1 MIIIKNK
8 IIPFKGFSAI
18 YLFGLLFTKKVLS
31 NAEINHELIHERQA
45 KEMLFV
51 FFYICYLIEWLIR
64 LTGKGNA
71 YHNIS
76 FEREAYTNQN
86 NLLYLSG
93 RKMFN
98 FIKYIK

>member
-8 IIPFKGFSAI
+8 IIPFKGYSAI
-18 YLFGLLFTKKVLS
+18 YLFGLLFTKKDLS
-31 NAEINHELIHERQA
+31 RTEINHELIHERQA
-45 KEMLFV
+45 IEMLFI
-51 FFYICYLIEWLIR
+51 FFYLWYIIEWIIR
-64 LTGKGNA
+64 LTQKGNA
-71 YHNIS
+71 YYNIS

-86 NLLYLSG
+86 NLSYLSQ

>member
-1 MIIIKNK
+1 MIIVKNK

-18 YLFGLLFTKKVLS
+18 YLFGLLFTKKELS
-31 NAEINHELIHERQA
+31 RTEINHELIHERQA

-51 FFYICYLIEWLIR
+51 FFYLWYLIEWLIR

-71 YHNIS
+71 YHKIS
-76 FEREAYTNQN
+76 FEREAYINQN
-86 NLLYLSG
+86 NLLYLTG

>member
-18 YLFGLLFTKKVLS
+18 YLFGLLFTKKDLRR
-31 NAEINHELIHERQA
+31 AEINHELIHERQA
-45 KEMLFV
+45 REMLFV
-51 FFYICYLIEWLIR
+51 FFYLWYLIEWLIR

-86 NLLYLSG
+86 NLLYLSK

>member
-18 YLFGLLFTKKVLS
+18 CLFGLLFTKKDLS
-31 NAEINHELIHERQA
+31 RAEINHELIHERQA
-45 KEMLFV
+45 IEMLFV
-51 FFYICYLIEWLIR
+51 FFYIWYLIEWLIR

-76 FEREAYTNQN
+76 FEREAYTNEN
-86 NLLYLSG
+86 NLLYLST

-98 FIKYIK
+98 FIRYIK

>member
-1 MIIIKNK
+1 MKIIKNK

-18 YLFGLLFTKKVLS
+18 YLFGLLFTKKELS
-31 NAEINHELIHERQA
+31 KAEINHELIHERQA

-51 FFYICYLIEWLIR
+51 FFYLWYLIEWLIR
-64 LTGKGNA
+64 LTQKGNA
-71 YHNIS
+71 YHKIS
-76 FEREAYTNQN
+76 FEREAYINQN
-86 NLLYLSG
+86 NLLYLSR

>member
-1 MIIIKNK
+1 MIIVKNK

-18 YLFGLLFTKKVLS
+18 YLFGLLFTKKELS
-31 NAEINHELIHERQA
+31 KAEINHELIHERQA

-51 FFYICYLIEWLIR
+51 FFYLWYLIEWLFR

-86 NLLYLSG
+86 NLLYLSK

>member
-18 YLFGLLFTKKVLS
+18 YLFGLLFTKKELS
-31 NAEINHELIHERQA
+31 RTEINHELIQERQA

-51 FFYICYLIEWLIR
+51 FFYLWYLIEWLIR

-86 NLLYLSG
+86 NLLYLSK

>member
-18 YLFGLLFTKKVLS
+18 YLFGLLFTKKDLS
-31 NAEINHELIHERQA
+31 KAEINHELIHERQA
-45 KEMLFV
+45 REMLFV
-51 FFYICYLIEWLIR
+51 FFYLWYLIEWLIR

-76 FEREAYTNQN
+76 FEREAYTNPVSYTH
-86 NLLYLSG
+86 LTLPT
-93 RKMFN
+93 KA
-98 FIKYIK
+98 

>member
-18 YLFGLLFTKKVLS
+18 YLFGLLFTKKELS
-31 NAEINHELIHERQA
+31 RTEINHELIHERQA
-45 KEMLFV
+45 SEMLFV
-51 FFYICYLIEWLIR
+51 FFYLWYLIEWLIR

-86 NLLYLSG
+86 NLLYLSK

>member
-1 MIIIKNK
+1 MIIFKNN

-18 YLFGLLFTKKVLS
+18 YLFGLLFTKKDLS
-31 NAEINHELIHERQA
+31 RTEINHELIHERQA
-45 KEMLFV
+45 REMLFV
-51 FFYICYLIEWLIR
+51 FFYLWYLIEWLIR

-86 NLLYLSG
+86 NLLYLSR